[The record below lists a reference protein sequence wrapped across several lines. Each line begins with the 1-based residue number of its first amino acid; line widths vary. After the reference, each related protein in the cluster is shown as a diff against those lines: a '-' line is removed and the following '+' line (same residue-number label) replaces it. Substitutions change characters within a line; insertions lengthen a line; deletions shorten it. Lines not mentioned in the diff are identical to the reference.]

1 MAHEEERIKNL
12 ERVVKC
18 LVKKLGRERRKK
30 EIFCEKA
37 NRTRRRLYA
46 AMQIIRYY
54 EDDGAGAEEIF
65 TAANGFLIGVFFKN
79 PRHNKTIH

>member
-1 MAHEEERIKNL
+1 MTREEERIRDL
-12 ERVVKC
+12 EKAVEC

-46 AMQIIRYY
+46 AMQIVRYY
-54 EDDGAGAEEIF
+54 EDDGAGVEEIF